1 VTAPF
6 ANFPPLMRPHLA
18 SRLVQQQSSVEHAL
32 GFYGQLVGHV
42 VPRALAPTSCDP
54 DEDHVIA
61 CPLTAKAR
69 LMVSGDNDLLV
80 LDTYR
85 DIAIV
90 SPAQAIAR
98 IEAAAS

>member
-1 VTAPF
+1 
-6 ANFPPLMRPHLA
+6 MHQHLA

-42 VPRALAPTSCDP
+42 VPRALAPTSRDP
-54 DEDHVIA
+54 DDDHVIA
-61 CPLTAKAR
+61 CAPTAKAQ
-69 LMVSGDNDLLV
+69 LIVSGDNDLRV

-98 IEAAAS
+98 IEAAAK